1 MELLNT
7 DDIKKTDTWEL
18 FEKGRDYLRRMD
30 VYTDTDLNYRM
41 YNGNQWE
48 GANIEGIEKA
58 QYNFIETIVNYKV
71 STINQNLYAIHFSS
85 ENFEQKEFRKNAKRV
100 CELLDKKA
108 SSVWEK
114 DQMDQK
120 VRTVSD
126 DAAVNDEGVL
136 YTYYDEETQSP
147 VNEVLNKNDIQY
159 CNEQSSDIQSQ
170 PYIIISQR
178 KPVTE
183 IKKIAERE
191 GATAE
196 ELRYI
201 VSDSDMYD
209 QAGIDAKY
217 EKEDMVTYVT
227 KLWKEDGT
235 VWYQSATKYVDIEKP
250 KNTNLT
256 LYPIAH
262 FVWKEKKGWSRG
274 EGEVRGLIPNQLEL
288 NKTLARSLLAIKQC
302 AYAQKVVNMD
312 KVVNPNAVNQ
322 VGGIIKTKGGANVDD
337 VRNIFSYIQPA
348 SMSTDVSRVMND
360 LIQITRELKNASEI
374 ATGAINP
381 EQASGKAILAIQQ
394 ASQQPLT
401 KQAIGLKRFIEDVAR
416 IWLDMWTIYTPNG
429 MQLEEDTTD
438 PETGEEYTQIVDVP
452 ASMLENLKGTVR
464 IDITPTSPYDKY
476 ARELSIEN
484 MFKAG
489 MFNIQKLPELKI
501 YANLLQDDSTMP
513 KQEILEAI
521 DMMEEEQAKIAMI
534 DNQARMMRQ
543 RANQF
548 LSGDVEEQAAQI
560 SDIQQQQAA
569 AVQQ

>member
-1 MELLNT
+1 M
-7 DDIKKTDTWEL
+7 DILDEKDIPKTDTWEL
-18 FEKGRDYLRRMD
+18 FEKGRNYLRQMG

-85 ENFEQKEFRKNAKRV
+85 ENFEQKEFRKNAKKV

-108 SSVWEK
+108 AKVWEK
-114 DQMDQK
+114 EQMDLK
-120 VRTVSD
+120 VRTISD
-126 DAAVNDEGVL
+126 DAAINDEGVL
-136 YTYYDEETQSP
+136 YAYYNDETQSP
-147 VNEVLNKNDIQY
+147 VNEVLNKNDIQFG
-159 CNEQSSDIQSQ
+159 NEQSSDIQSQ

-178 KPVTE
+178 KPVIE

-191 GATAE
+191 GATPE

-201 VSDSDMYD
+201 VSDNDMQD

-217 EKEDMVTYVT
+217 EKDDMVTYVT
-227 KLWKEDGT
+227 KLWKQDGT

-256 LYPIAH
+256 LYPVAH
-262 FVWKEKKGWSRG
+262 FIWKDKKGWSRG

-337 VRNIFSYIQPA
+337 VSKIFTYIQPA

-360 LIQITRELKNASEI
+360 LISITRELKNASEI

-401 KQAIGLKRFIEDVAR
+401 KQAIGLKKFIEDLAR
-416 IWLDMWTIYTPNG
+416 IWLDMWTIYTPDG
-429 MQLEEDTTD
+429 MQLEEDVTD
-438 PETGEEYTQIVDVP
+438 ENGEEYTQIVDIP
-452 ASMLENLKGTVR
+452 ATMLENLKGTVR

-489 MFNIQKLPELKI
+489 MFNVEKLPELKV

-513 KQEILEAI
+513 KQEILEA
-521 DMMEEEQAKIAMI
+521 
-534 DNQARMMRQ
+534 
-543 RANQF
+543 
-548 LSGDVEEQAAQI
+548 
-560 SDIQQQQAA
+560 
-569 AVQQ
+569 